1 MLKLTDLARNKELFS
16 HGHRACAGC
25 GEALAVRQIML
36 AAQLTGVPVVT
47 AMATGCLEIFSSIY
61 PHSAWQVPMIHTAFE
76 TAASTASGIEAAYR
90 FLRRT
95 GRLNEDI
102 RIIAFAGDGGTYD
115 IGLQALSGA
124 LERRHRF
131 LYVCTNNEA
140 YMNTGIQRSSAT
152 PYGADTTTSPA
163 GKVIPGKKQHRK
175 DIMEIVIAHK
185 PAYAAQTTVF
195 FWRDLVMK
203 VEKALNAD
211 GPSFL
216 NVLVPCPLGWRHLPG
231 QTVKLSKLAAD
242 TCYWPIYEFENGAY
256 KINYKPQNKLPVEE
270 FLKPQGRF
278 RHLFSD
284 PRGAEV
290 IAELQRYVDEEWQLL
305 QKRVECSAGRA
316 DAGTAGA

>member
-1 MLKLTDLARNKELFS
+1 MMIKLQDLAKNQELFS

-25 GEALAVRQIML
+25 GEALAVRQILL
-36 AAQLTGVPVVT
+36 AAQPRTVVT
-47 AMATGCLEIFSSIY
+47 TMATGCLEIFSSIY

-76 TAASTASGIEAAYR
+76 TAASTASGVEAAYR
-90 FLRRT
+90 FGKKT
-95 GRLNEDI
+95 GKIQDDI

-163 GKVIPGKKQHRK
+163 GRVLPGKVQHRK
-175 DIMEIVIAHK
+175 NIMEIVIAHDV
-185 PAYAAQTTVF
+185 AYAGQTTVF
-195 FWRDLVMK
+195 FWRDLVTK
-203 VEKALNAD
+203 VQKALDAP

-216 NVLVPCPLGWRHLPG
+216 NVLVPCPLGWRHLPSE
-231 QTVKLSKLAAD
+231 TLRLSKAAVD
-242 TCYWPIYEFENGAY
+242 SCYWPLYEFEKGRY
-256 KINYKPQNKLPVEE
+256 KINYEPQQKLPVEE

-278 RHLFSD
+278 RHLFGSEQ
-284 PRGAEV
+284 GKLV
-290 IAELQRYVDEEWQLL
+290 LSELQRFVDGEWDLL
-305 QKRVECSAGRA
+305 HKRQAIFAPAGDDGR
-316 DAGTAGA
+316 D